1 MKTKTADASP
11 ARVSQASIHASSS
24 PSTRKAWK
32 KKTPVE
38 VVLDQLN
45 KARENVAV
53 KEEAYKEAKKQ
64 AEKLEAARK
73 ILEAT

>member
-1 MKTKTADASP
+1 MKTKSSDAGAARSP
-11 ARVSQASIHASSS
+11 QASSQSSTS

-45 KARENVAV
+45 KSREDVAE
-53 KEEAYKEAKKQ
+53 KEEAYKEAKRQ
-64 AEKLEAARK
+64 YEKLEAARK